1 MNEIGWKSDKMEEI
15 LEFMKCKLKYEYISD
30 LRNPNKLY
38 EITSELLK
46 VEKEYSKDEITYL
59 LKYITSDF

>member
-1 MNEIGWKSDKMEEI
+1 MSDKMEEI
-15 LEFMKCKLKYEYISD
+15 LEFMKCKLKCEYISD

-46 VEKEYSKDEITYL
+46 IEKEYSKDEITYL

>member
-1 MNEIGWKSDKMEEI
+1 MEEI
-15 LEFMKCKLKYEYISD
+15 LEFMKCKLKCEYISD

-46 VEKEYSKDEITYL
+46 IEKEYSKDEITYL

>member
-1 MNEIGWKSDKMEEI
+1 MEEI

>member
-1 MNEIGWKSDKMEEI
+1 MSDKMEEI
-15 LEFMKCKLKYEYISD
+15 LEFMKHKLECEYISE

-46 VEKEYSKDEITYL
+46 IEKEYSKDEITYL